1 MSKRQARV
9 VIVGGGMGGLF
20 TALEVAGA
28 GDVTLVSPE
37 DHFLFPPMLYEYLS
51 GEVEAWHIAPPYT
64 ELLDADRV
72 RFVQGAATDVDLDAR
87 TVAVAGRVRPLE
99 YDALVLATG
108 GVTNFYGIEGA
119 DKFTFPFRKIRHAD
133 DLRLRMIDALDR
145 IPPDAAPQDARA
157 AATFAI
163 VGAGASGVELATK
176 MGDLLREAFRRRGLQ
191 GEPRVVV
198 VEMGAQVVP
207 GMDDSIRRVVEEAL
221 RESRVEVHTETRVVR
236 VAEDGL
242 TFEHDGAREE
252 IKCAGVVWTAGVRVN
267 PLVEKL
273 NVEKDRRGLVVV
285 DPTLQVRGREGV
297 FALGD
302 IAAAHDVP
310 PTLAGTAQLAFQ
322 ESGLVGKNVRA
333 FLLGKPLETKQFVE
347 LGEAVSLGTE
357 NAAVLVAGNVVT
369 GAIARRARFAL
380 YTQRLPTWQH
390 RLRVGASW
398 FFGGTTPRPLS
409 LDRDED
415 VV

>member
-1 MSKRQARV
+1 
-9 VIVGGGMGGLF
+9 MGGLF
-20 TALEVAGA
+20 TALAVAGA
-28 GDVTLVSPE
+28 AEVTLISPE

-51 GEVEAWHIAPPYT
+51 GEVEAWHIAPPYK
-64 ELLDADRV
+64 ELLDADRI
-72 RFVQGAATDVDLDAR
+72 RFVQGAVTEIDLDAR
-87 TVAVAGRVRPLE
+87 EIVVAGRVRRFA
-99 YDALVLATG
+99 YDALVLAVG
-108 GVTNFYGIEGA
+108 GVTNFYGIPGA
-119 DKFTFPFRKIRHAD
+119 EEFALPFRKIRHAD
-133 DLRLRMIDALDR
+133 DLRLRMIDTLDR

-157 AATFAI
+157 SATFAI

-198 VEMGAQVVP
+198 LEMGAQVVP
-207 GMDDSIRRVVEEAL
+207 GMDAEIRGVVIDAL
-221 RESRVEVHTETRVVR
+221 NESRVEVHTRTRVASVG
-236 VAEDGL
+236 EDAI

-252 IKCAGVVWTAGVRVN
+252 MRSAGVVWTAGVRVN

-273 NVEKDRRGLVVV
+273 NVEKDRRGLVSVE
-285 DPTLQVRGREGV
+285 PTLQVHGREGV

-302 IAAAHDVP
+302 MAAISDIP

-322 ESGLVGKNVRA
+322 QSDLVGRNVRA
-333 FLLGKPLETKQFVE
+333 FLEGKPLATKKFVE

-409 LDRDED
+409 LDKDDD